1 MSIFVN
7 YDGPKLDKEQKRVV
21 RSRAMVVV
29 RGRRKQA
36 ECTYDGIGS
45 APKPHLLAPARN
57 DCSGNGGHSDPFEDD
72 IQQVLAAQEPATNC
86 RPVANSSRKRDK
98 AWMTVTRQ
106 RRPNLNP
113 YDLRGAPPQSTHMT
127 GVDART
133 FQDYLSRCG
142 SYSSYLDEAFVLVGF
157 RQPSYFRPDLS
168 KAACIYI
175 GWLLTAGVLD
185 AFRGNQDLAYP
196 YYEYQAVRELQKFV
210 DGADA
215 KQLHEVVYPVVILG
229 MFEMVRFSPRTITH
243 LAAVEGFIKSRGGLH
258 MMPDVM
264 QHIVLMAD
272 TLQCICLSTPLAF
285 NTLGPSPT
293 THLTTPP
300 NFPAGD
306 QLRSCPLL
314 LCDGEDL
321 SRAAAYADPSIRAG
335 LVAALQDAHASFHA
349 FFFFDCSPLHGAGTG
364 TASDPASDPASPS
377 EWSSGSSST
386 AVGEAGEVGEADGVP
401 LVDTVDWDA
410 LVDGLSAASAPAPAP
425 APAPKPNSVPARLL
439 ETCALAARIMRNT
452 LTDGLDGLDDP
463 RNGLDVLVMYENV
476 RFVGLKAW
484 TGLPYVYVWVNLIG
498 FAASRDMRM
507 RSYFIAE
514 VVRCAFSYG
523 CYQMEVFQA
532 VLKNFLHLRN
542 AIEGRKM
549 ALAAYTSGKILG
561 LL

>member
-7 YDGPKLDKEQKRVV
+7 YDGPKLDKDQKRVV

-36 ECTYDGIGS
+36 ECQVKSRRGTPKRLGR
-45 APKPHLLAPARN
+45 APDEERGRTVSLAPARN
-57 DCSGNGGHSDPFEDD
+57 DSSGNGGHLDSFEDD
-72 IQQVLAAQEPATNC
+72 MQQALVAQEPATSS
-86 RPVANSSRKRDK
+86 RSVANSSRKRDK
-98 AWMTVTRQ
+98 TWMAVTRQ

-157 RQPSYFRPDLS
+157 QQPSYFRPDLS

-185 AFRGNQDLAYP
+185 AVRGTQDITYP

-210 DGADA
+210 DDADA

-258 MMPDVM
+258 TMPDVM

-285 NTLGPSPT
+285 STLGTAPT
-293 THLTTPP
+293 PHLTTSPA
-300 NFPAGD
+300 FPAGN

-314 LCDGEDL
+314 LCDGEAL
-321 SRAAAYADPSIRAG
+321 SLAAQYTDPSIRPG
-335 LVAALQDAHASFHA
+335 LVTALQDAHDA
-349 FFFFDCSPLHGAGTG
+349 FRGFFGYPSSLPG
-364 TASDPASDPASPS
+364 PASPS
-377 EWSSGSSST
+377 TWSSSST
-386 AVGEAGEVGEADGVP
+386 AVGEEADDGVP
-401 LVDTVDWDA
+401 PVV
-410 LVDGLSAASAPAPAP
+410 
-425 APAPKPNSVPARLL
+425 PNSVPARLL

-532 VLKNFLHLRN
+532 VLWNFLHLRN
-542 AIEGRKM
+542 VIEGGKM
-549 ALAAYTSGKILG
+549 ALAAFATGKVLG
-561 LL
+561 PL